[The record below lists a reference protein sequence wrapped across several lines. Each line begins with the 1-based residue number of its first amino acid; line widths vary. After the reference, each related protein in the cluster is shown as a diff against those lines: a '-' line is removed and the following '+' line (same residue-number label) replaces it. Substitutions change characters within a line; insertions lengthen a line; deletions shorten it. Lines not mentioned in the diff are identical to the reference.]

1 MQPKASGKPGKMQSQ
16 AENSM
21 KGENAGKDK
30 EMKKNVNEIIR
41 DLKAE
46 MNDISIELAEYYD
59 NCNYICDAISECADS
74 NVSIYYSDIERF
86 MSNNIQA
93 VNDAIDEFGWDGCG
107 SDLHKAGQMAEYLE
121 NERLIYEDLEEV
133 AQLVGFEYFRNV
145 YGEEITKEQAEA
157 IEEAAS
163 GIDHNDSFDIVRD
176 AIDEFMTAEEEA
188 PETLADIAASI
199 AGAIVKGTEP
209 EANTEP
215 VNA

>member
-1 MQPKASGKPGKMQSQ
+1 
-16 AENSM
+16 
-21 KGENAGKDK
+21 
-30 EMKKNVNEIIR
+30 MKKNVNEIIR

-59 NCNYICDAISECADS
+59 NYDYICDAISECADS